1 MRHYMK
7 YGIPA
12 MFIKN
17 MLWLWLYRHII
28 DHQKGRQKSDQEV
41 SAGGVKVLFI
51 GRWQI
56 AAALSQMQSLAD
68 LDTSMHAHNS

>member
-1 MRHYMK
+1 MK

-28 DHQKGRQKSDQEV
+28 NHLHQKGRQKSDQEV

-51 GRWQI
+51 SRWQI

-68 LDTSMHAHNS
+68 LDGSMHAHNT